1 MESPCPHAW
10 TGPLTGPIQD
20 RGADPDPDTPEGRER
35 VITNGGV
42 TPALGAVPRR
52 RGGCQDA
59 RVEPLNDAD
68 PAIVRIAA
76 TVRASMDDLVAAA
89 VQAIWDQVPA
99 YPASSD
105 ARLRGDVERHVRAI
119 FDVFLAGLTGT
130 RPARRSDFTM
140 TREQA
145 TRRVAQGITL
155 ADFLQA
161 FRIGQLTLWHGV
173 LAGAGDDPAAR
184 DAALAVVSQIMTV
197 IEVGSTV
204 AAEAYVEAQQ
214 HAVAESD
221 RVRRDLLE
229 DLLARRASFTGPKRA
244 ILRAAGL
251 GPDTRLLVA
260 TAVLA
265 GDQSDEHALRDAALA
280 VGRVLVVVR
289 QDEIVLVAPV
299 PRGAE
304 AAVAGLRRACAE
316 LRQRQIA
323 LATGVSTVRAGLPE
337 VADAYAEARIARD
350 GLGAAAGVLALPLL
364 SSLDYL
370 VLRDDE
376 TARRLIRPEVRR
388 FVAEDTAAGGALIAT
403 LVEFA
408 ASDLNAVAAAE
419 RLHLHVNTAYYRLD
433 RIAER
438 TGCDVRRL
446 ADMMELLIAL
456 RLLGAFPAAQ
466 ATAARAAPQATQ
478 ASPQATQATTQAAQA
493 ARTTAQAAQPPA
505 PATAQAAQ

>member
-1 MESPCPHAW
+1 
-10 TGPLTGPIQD
+10 
-20 RGADPDPDTPEGRER
+20 
-35 VITNGGV
+35 
-42 TPALGAVPRR
+42 
-52 RGGCQDA
+52 
-59 RVEPLNDAD
+59 
-68 PAIVRIAA
+68 
-76 TVRASMDDLVAAA
+76 
-89 VQAIWDQVPA
+89 
-99 YPASSD
+99 
-105 ARLRGDVERHVRAI
+105 
-119 FDVFLAGLTGT
+119 
-130 RPARRSDFTM
+130 
-140 TREQA
+140 
-145 TRRVAQGITL
+145 
-155 ADFLQA
+155 
-161 FRIGQLTLWHGV
+161 
-173 LAGAGDDPAAR
+173 
-184 DAALAVVSQIMTV
+184 MTV

-214 HAVAESD
+214 HAVAETD

-260 TAVLA
+260 SAELA
-265 GDQSDEHALRDAALA
+265 GDQSDDHALRDAALA
-280 VGRVLVVVR
+280 VGRLRGTGGPALVVVR
-289 QDEIVLVAPV
+289 QDEIIVVAPV
-299 PRGAE
+299 PRGGAE
-304 AAVAGLRRACAE
+304 PVVAGLRRACAE
-316 LRQRQIA
+316 LRQRQIT
-323 LATGVSTVRAGLPE
+323 LAAGVSTVRAGLPE

-376 TARRLIRPEVRR
+376 TARRLIRPRVRR
-388 FVAEDTAAGGALIAT
+388 FVEEDTAAGGALIAT

-446 ADMMELLIAL
+446 ADVMELLIAL

-466 ATAARAAPQATQ
+466 PTAPAARPTAP
-478 ASPQATQATTQAAQA
+478 
-493 ARTTAQAAQPPA
+493 AAQP
-505 PATAQAAQ
+505 TARGAQRTPG

>member
-1 MESPCPHAW
+1 ME
-10 TGPLTGPIQD
+10 PIN
-20 RGADPDPDTPEGRER
+20 A
-35 VITNGGV
+35 
-42 TPALGAVPRR
+42 
-52 RGGCQDA
+52 
-59 RVEPLNDAD
+59 AD
-68 PAIVRIAA
+68 PAIARIAVA
-76 TVRASMDDLVAAA
+76 VHASMDDMVAAA
-89 VQAIWDQVPA
+89 VQDIWDQVPA
-99 YPASSD
+99 YPGSND
-105 ARLRGDVERHVRAI
+105 ARLRADVAGHVRAI
-119 FDVFLAGLTGT
+119 FGVFMAGLTGG
-130 RPARRSDFTM
+130 RPPRRSDFTM

-155 ADFLQA
+155 ADFLKA
-161 FRIGQLTLWHGV
+161 FRIGQLTLWHWV
-173 LAGAGDDPAAR
+173 LAAAGDDREAR
-184 DAALAVVSQIMTV
+184 EAALAAVARIMTV

-260 TAVLA
+260 SAVLA
-265 GDQSDEHALRDAALA
+265 GDQYDDHALRFAALA
-280 VGRVLVVVR
+280 VGRTRRTGGRALVAVR

-299 PRGAE
+299 PRGGPE
-304 AAVAGLRRACAE
+304 PVVAGLRRACAE
-316 LRQRQIA
+316 LRHRQIA
-323 LATGVSTVRAGLPE
+323 LAAGVSTVRAGLPE
-337 VADAYAEARIARD
+337 FADAYAEARIARD

-388 FVAEDTAAGGALIAT
+388 FVEEDAAAGGALIAT
-403 LVEFA
+403 LAEFA

-419 RLHLHVNTAYYRLD
+419 RLHLHVNTAYYRLN

-446 ADMMELLIAL
+446 ADVMELLIAL
-456 RLLGAFPAAQ
+456 RLLGAYPAAQPTAPPAQPTAPAAQ
-466 ATAARAAPQATQ
+466 APAPAARAP
-478 ASPQATQATTQAAQA
+478 AAQA
-493 ARTTAQAAQPPA
+493 PAAQSPAAPPTARDGRRA
-505 PATAQAAQ
+505 PG